1 MSYLLLFVLTIAAWL
16 MDLVL
21 QAVYY
26 FGTSPFGLANI
37 ARDAGG
43 YFAES
48 IYYSACFFALFS
60 LPGMIALAVS
70 NRRHGAERREDLM
83 PRWIYILHAC
93 LMTLLITVNHADHE
107 IFRFMGMHYSV
118 EMLKAYNIF
127 SSTTAFVGDTLR
139 TDARGAYSSVILF
152 CVPVIYLTL
161 SLIFRKRICTFAQ
174 KKSDKLSPRI
184 LTAVAWGG
192 ISLLIVLMMNSFIKI
207 DDMKGLGWYPS
218 RNQQKVAPYFIAF
231 IEDIRNA
238 KDSKKSA
245 ADYSTISEDI
255 DRFQKKWLDEE
266 LDKNWKFVSNE
277 LPFQKTYQGQCPASL
292 GNGQPNIVIIFVETM
307 RAMNLPDF
315 NPEIKEDPM
324 PFLHSLVTEENSIMQ
339 KHAMHSAWFD
349 RYLAAA
355 LPTIDAMMATHTG
368 LPAHSEFTVSS
379 VFVSDKYPS
388 FVSML
393 RDHGYFTA
401 FLDSADGGFT
411 NWSMWVRR
419 WYEQFGDL
427 MTRDDKVTI
436 KALGDL
442 ILERRKQNQ
451 PYAISAITTSN
462 HIPFRVPEGG
472 IQPPENAE
480 APERI
485 KYTLRYSDDQLKA
498 LFERLDQN
506 DALSNTVFFIL
517 GDHAYSLDEVPNES
531 GIGGNYDTLRYNVV
545 WVPMLMLSDLSGIPQ
560 GHQSV
565 AAAHTDIGPTVLA
578 AAGIC
583 DDNSFVG
590 HSLLKP
596 APHRILV
603 NKNNNYLYR
612 DGDYTMIGVDGFRE
626 QLYKTDDRLEK
637 ADLWQSETAEL
648 ERLKREAQ
656 SYRSVLDYAYE
667 MHKIPGL
674 DR

>member
-1 MSYLLLFVLTIAAWL
+1 MSYLVLFVLCVGAWL

-60 LPGMIALAVS
+60 LPAMVALAID
-70 NRRHGAERREDLM
+70 RHRHRDAELKTLM
-83 PRWIYILHAC
+83 PGWIYILHAS
-93 LMTLLITVNHADHE
+93 LMALLITVNHADHE

-127 SSTTAFVGDTLR
+127 SNTTAFVGDTLR

-161 SLIFRKRICTFAQ
+161 CIIFRKRICIFAQ
-174 KKSDKLSPRI
+174 NKSDKVSPRI
-184 LTAVAWGG
+184 LTAIAWSG
-192 ISLLIVLMMNSFIKI
+192 ISLLVLLMMNSFIKV
-207 DDMKGLGWYPS
+207 DDMKGLGWHPS
-218 RNQQKVAPYFIAF
+218 RNQQKVAPYFIAL
-231 IEDIRNA
+231 IEDIRNS
-238 KDSKKSA
+238 KDSQKNT
-245 ADYSTISEDI
+245 ADYSKISEDI
-255 DRFQKKWLDEE
+255 NRFQKSWMDEE
-266 LDKNWKFVSNE
+266 PDKNWKFISNE
-277 LPFQKTYQGQCPASL
+277 LPFQKTYQGQCPAAL
-292 GNGQPNIVIIFVETM
+292 GNGQPNFVIIFVETM

-315 NPEIKEDPM
+315 NPEITEDPM
-324 PFLHSLVTEENSIMQ
+324 PFLHSLVTGDNPIMQ
-339 KHAMHSAWFD
+339 KHAMHAAWFT

-355 LPTIDAMMATHTG
+355 LPTIDAMMSAHTG

-379 VFVSDKYPS
+379 VFVSDRYPS
-388 FVSML
+388 FISLL

-401 FLDSADGGFT
+401 FLDSSDGGFT

-442 ILERRKQNQ
+442 ILERRGKPE
-451 PYAISAITTSN
+451 PYAITAITTSN

-472 IQPPENAE
+472 IQPPEDAE
-480 APERI
+480 ATERI
-485 KYTLRYSDDQLKA
+485 KYTLRYSDDQIKA

-517 GDHAYSLDEVPNES
+517 GDHAYSLDEVPNIS

-545 WVPMLMLSDLSGIPQ
+545 WVPLIMLSDLDGIPR
-560 GHQSV
+560 GHQGV
-565 AAAHTDIGPTVLA
+565 AAAHTDIGPTVLS

-583 DDNSFVG
+583 ADNSFVG
-590 HSLLKP
+590 HSLLAPK
-596 APHRILV
+596 PHRILV
-603 NKNNNYLYR
+603 NKFGNYLYR
-612 DGDYTMIGVDGFRE
+612 EREDTLIGIKGFRD
-626 QLYKTDDRLEK
+626 QLYKTSDRLEK
-637 ADLWQSETAEL
+637 HDLWKDEPDRV
-648 ERLKREAQ
+648 ERLKGEAER
-656 SYRSVLDYAYE
+656 YRRVLDYAYE
-667 MHKIPGL
+667 MHKIPANQ
-674 DR
+674 